1 MEQPT
6 KNVRKEEEMKMFSR
20 TSLLLV
26 LALTCVHSVAEA
38 QTASKPRRDRDV
50 LTAEEISGASVST
63 VYELVR
69 SKRPRWLTV
78 RGSSTLRT
86 SAGTDNMGKPM
97 IYPAEAEIAVYVDDV
112 KHGSQESLRS
122 MSTNTVETIQYLDA
136 ASATQRFGTNH
147 EYGAILIRFR
157 GRQPGGR

>member
-1 MEQPT
+1 
-6 KNVRKEEEMKMFSR
+6 MKMFSR

-26 LALTCVHSVAEA
+26 LALACVHSVAEA
-38 QTASKPRRDRDV
+38 QSASKPRRDRDV
-50 LTAEEISGASVST
+50 LTVEEFSDASVST

-69 SKRPRWLTV
+69 SKRPRWLSV

-86 SAGTDNMGKPM
+86 AAGIDNLGQPM
-97 IYPAEAEIAVYVDDV
+97 LYPAEAQIAVYIDDV
-112 KHGSQESLRS
+112 KHGSQETLRS

-147 EYGAILIRFR
+147 EYGAILIRLR
-157 GRQPGGR
+157 GRQPSGR

>member
-1 MEQPT
+1 M
-6 KNVRKEEEMKMFSR
+6 N
-20 TSLLLV
+20 SLTRSTIVTLV
-26 LALTCVHSVAEA
+26 ALVSLQATAEA
-38 QTASKPRRDRDV
+38 QSGTKRARDRNV
-50 LTAEEISGASVST
+50 LTAEEISEASAST

-69 SKRPRWLTV
+69 SKRPRWLSV

-86 SAGTDNMGKPM
+86 AAGRDNLGQPM
-97 IYPAEAEIAVYVDDV
+97 TYPAEAEIAVYVDDV
-112 KHGSQESLRS
+112 KYGSQETLRS

-157 GRQPGGR
+157 GR

>member
-1 MEQPT
+1 MRSFGLT
-6 KNVRKEEEMKMFSR
+6 TVAV
-20 TSLLLV
+20 L
-26 LALTCVHSVAEA
+26 LALAGVQATAEA
-38 QTASKPRRDRDV
+38 QGGTKRARDRNV
-50 LTAEEISGASVST
+50 LTAEEISEASAST

-69 SKRPRWLTV
+69 SKRPRWLSV

-86 SAGTDNMGKPM
+86 SAGIDNLGQPM
-97 IYPAEAEIAVYVDDV
+97 LYPAEAEIAVYIDDV

-147 EYGAILIRFR
+147 EYGAILIRLR
-157 GRQPGGR
+157 GREPGGRQPGGR